1 MAEKLQKLVVVT
13 PARVVYTDEVRMVVA
28 RGADGDLGIL
38 PEHAPLIT
46 SLRTD
51 VVRVEKGGRWQHMA
65 VSSGFMEVKNN
76 RTVILADAAELA
88 EEIDIERARRAKERA
103 EERLRA
109 PGPDV
114 DVIRAEAALLRALA
128 RLKAVELA
136 GGAARRH

>member
-13 PARVVYTDEVRMVVA
+13 PARVVFTDEVRMVVA

-46 SLRTD
+46 SLKTD

-88 EEIDIERARRAKERA
+88 EEIDVERARRAKERA